1 MSGTLTTSTLK
12 VYGPVTTADGADV
25 SVALP
30 DGSGS
35 TSGTA
40 QVREGIGLLVS
51 VAGNVRVTR
60 PDGIIVTVP
69 VVVGWN
75 PIRFKRLHTTGTTA
89 SGFTAGFQAY

>member
-12 VYGPVTTADGADV
+12 VYGPITPADGSDV

-35 TSGTA
+35 TTGTA

-51 VAGNVRVTR
+51 VAGNVRLTR
-60 PDGIIVTVP
+60 PDGIVVTIP

-75 PIRFKRLHTTGTTA
+75 PVRFKRVHATGTTA
-89 SGFTAGFQAY
+89 TGLTAGFLAY